1 MREFDFNST
10 GEVIRIR
17 KIGDIGIPPI
27 NDAGSA
33 ILATLPPGS
42 YTAILRG
49 ANDTPGIALAG
60 VYQLD
65 N

>member
-1 MREFDFNST
+1 M
-10 GEVIRIR
+10 
-17 KIGDIGIPPI
+17 K
-27 NDAGSA
+27 SA

-42 YTAILRG
+42 YTAIVR
-49 ANDTPGIALAG
+49 DTNNTTGMALAG